1 MHTFRRS
8 RRQARGRTRGLIAA
22 AFALAWVSAAAPSP
36 AACIDAPDPGMRNLQ
51 RLIQRDANQALAQ
64 IDLKLNAARGGAD
77 ARLESRLAA
86 LYEARAEAYEILE
99 RSGEALDSAASG
111 LKLATN
117 PHDPVHLA
125 LLLDQAANSYE
136 QSGIEQAET
145 AVETARAG
153 LAPASRA
160 GICFLIARG
169 LLEHRLDR
177 DDLAIGSLSQ
187 AYRASDAPAVA
198 EPHILSAA
206 ALSVVMRSM
215 GDYEQA
221 LALIQEKVDWDA
233 ARGANLSLS
242 VSRFMQGR
250 ILQLMGNNAAAIEQ
264 FELARKLSGTLHD
277 RQGVAFSDLRTCE
290 AHIDLGE
297 FTAAQAECASAGRI
311 FAASTDL
318 ESVKETQA
326 LEARIELG
334 LGRPARARA
343 LLDKVLD
350 RNGADLPPR
359 DVAPMFDARARA
371 NADLQSYE
379 EAYRDLREYTNRYV
393 AATEADR
400 RRQAGTLRARFE
412 TDREIERNAALKR
425 ELASS
430 LDRADR
436 QARQLR
442 QNEIVAGT
450 GGLVIALLAYLLVM
464 SFRYRRRMVK
474 LANIDGLTG
483 LPNRRRVSHFAETA
497 LQTAR
502 ATGEPLAIA
511 IMDMDHFKEINDC
524 CGHAT
529 GDHVLKEFARIGA
542 EALRPCD
549 MLGRWGGEEFL
560 LVMPGAEISVAQ
572 ANLERLRTL
581 MCGIRLPPLT
591 GAGLPVTLSAGIAE
605 HCANVR
611 SLDDMIARAD
621 RALYAAKSAGRDC
634 VRVADMTQI
643 TGSHAVRRVQRQ

>member
-1 MHTFRRS
+1 
-8 RRQARGRTRGLIAA
+8 
-22 AFALAWVSAAAPSP
+22 
-36 AACIDAPDPGMRNLQ
+36 
-51 RLIQRDANQALAQ
+51 
-64 IDLKLNAARGGAD
+64 
-77 ARLESRLAA
+77 
-86 LYEARAEAYEILE
+86 
-99 RSGEALDSAASG
+99 
-111 LKLATN
+111 
-117 PHDPVHLA
+117 
-125 LLLDQAANSYE
+125 
-136 QSGIEQAET
+136 
-145 AVETARAG
+145 
-153 LAPASRA
+153 
-160 GICFLIARG
+160 

-177 DDLAIGSLSQ
+177 DDLAIGSLSR
-187 AYRASDAPAVA
+187 AYRASNAAAMA
-198 EPHILSAA
+198 EPHILSAS

-221 LALIQEKVDWDA
+221 LALNQEKVDWDA

-242 VSRFMQGR
+242 VSRFMRGR
-250 ILQLMGNNAAAIEQ
+250 ILQLMGNYSAAIEQ
-264 FELARKLSGTLHD
+264 FVQSRRLSGTLHD

-297 FTAAQAECASAGRI
+297 FSAAQAECGSAARI

-326 LEARIELG
+326 LQARIELG

-371 NADLQSYE
+371 NAELQSYE

-412 TDREIERNAALKR
+412 TDREIDRNASLKR

-430 LDRADR
+430 LDRAER
-436 QARQLR
+436 QERQLR

-450 GGLVIALLAYLLVM
+450 GGLVIALLAYFLVM
-464 SFRYRRRMVK
+464 SVRYRRRMVK
-474 LANIDGLTG
+474 LANMDGLTG
-483 LPNRRRVSHFAETA
+483 LPNRRRVSQFAEAA
-497 LQTAR
+497 LQFAR

-560 LVMPGAEISVAQ
+560 LIMPGASLSVAK

-581 MCGIRLPPLT
+581 MCGIRLPPVS
-591 GAGLPVTLSAGIAE
+591 GAGLPVTLSAGVAQY
-605 HCANVR
+605 CANVR

-634 VRVADMTQI
+634 VRVADMSQI
-643 TGSHAVRRVQRQ
+643 TGSHAVRRAQRQ